1 MARAPRQTSGGTI
14 SRPSRAES
22 VKRDLM
28 YRIASQQL
36 RPGDRLPSERT
47 LAVELGVSRN
57 VLREAV
63 GSLAAMNV
71 LQIQP
76 GAGIFVAELD
86 AASLIEPI
94 VLALSLGPSN
104 LHSVIQARLVIE
116 PGIAALAAQ
125 LGDPEDIDELY
136 RIVQRSREV
145 IDDAPAF
152 LDVDVEIHDAIVRM
166 GRNPILARISDS
178 TRRLARASRELTNAD
193 PALRRVADE
202 GHEAIFRA
210 IAARDTAAAETAM
223 REHLTTVDSHLFD
236 YERRLAPRPIRDPG
250 AGF

>member
-1 MARAPRQTSGGTI
+1 MAQARREASPGPAA
-14 SRPSRAES
+14 RPSRAEA
-22 VKRDLM
+22 VKRELT
-28 YRIASQQL
+28 YRIVSQQL

-71 LQIQP
+71 LQTQP

-86 AASLIEPI
+86 TASLLEPI
-94 VLALSLGPSN
+94 VLAMSLGPSN

-125 LGDPEDIDELY
+125 LGGAGDIDDLY
-136 RIVQRSREV
+136 RLVQRSREV
-145 IDDAPAF
+145 IEDAVGF

-166 GRNPILARISDS
+166 ARNPILARISDS
-178 TRRLARASRELTNAD
+178 ISRLARASRELTNAD
-193 PALRRVADE
+193 PALRRVADQ

-210 IAARDTAAAETAM
+210 IAARDIAGAEASM
-223 REHLTTVDSHLFD
+223 RDHLTAVDSHLFD
-236 YERRLAPRPIRDPG
+236 YERKLAPAPRVSNPV
-250 AGF
+250 A